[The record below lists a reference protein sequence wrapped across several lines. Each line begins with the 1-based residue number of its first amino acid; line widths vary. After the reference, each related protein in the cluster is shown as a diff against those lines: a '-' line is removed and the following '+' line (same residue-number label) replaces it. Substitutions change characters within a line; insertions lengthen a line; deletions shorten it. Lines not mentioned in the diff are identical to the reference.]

1 MIRACAYILR
11 FINNTQIKNNKRT
24 GVLSVDEL
32 SESQQRLIHF
42 VQLESY
48 FDIYTTLIKN
58 NQLNNSH
65 NLSNLNLFLDKNN
78 LIRVGGRLSNSTSFT
93 YDKKHPIL
101 LSGKHQFTILLFR
114 AEHKRL
120 LHAAPQALLYA
131 IREVWWPIGGR
142 NIARQTV
149 HNCARCARFRAK
161 PLTPLMGNLP
171 VQRVT
176 PGFPFMCSGVDY
188 MGPVYI
194 LNRKGRGARV
204 IKAYVAIFICFTTRA
219 VNLELV
225 GDLSTDAYL
234 LALKRFI
241 SRRGKPSDMFSDNG
255 RNFVGL
261 MNEFQN
267 FLSNCSQDII
277 NYAISQKIKFHFIP
291 PYSPHW
297 GGLWESGVRSC
308 KNVLRR
314 VVGNLHLTY
323 EEFNTVLT
331 QVEAVLNSRPL
342 SPMSTDPH
350 DYYPLSPAHFLVG
363 RPLTAP
369 PCSDVQDF
377 TPSNLTRYQ
386 RVEQIRQ
393 HFWTRWSKEYISE
406 MQIRNKWKTR
416 QADLKPNTLVL
427 IKDDHLPPLK
437 WRLGRIISTLPGK
450 DGVSRVADIRT
461 ETGIVRRAF
470 SKICPLW
477 NEEEELKVEPSK
489 AGGMLKQ

>member
-1 MIRACAYILR
+1 
-11 FINNTQIKNNKRT
+11 
-24 GVLSVDEL
+24 
-32 SESQQRLIHF
+32 
-42 VQLESY
+42 
-48 FDIYTTLIKN
+48 
-58 NQLNNSH
+58 
-65 NLSNLNLFLDKNN
+65 
-78 LIRVGGRLSNSTSFT
+78 
-93 YDKKHPIL
+93 
-101 LSGKHQFTILLFR
+101 
-114 AEHKRL
+114 
-120 LHAAPQALLYA
+120 
-131 IREVWWPIGGR
+131 
-142 NIARQTV
+142 
-149 HNCARCARFRAK
+149 
-161 PLTPLMGNLP
+161 
-171 VQRVT
+171 
-176 PGFPFMCSGVDY
+176 
-188 MGPVYI
+188 
-194 LNRKGRGARV
+194 
-204 IKAYVAIFICFTTRA
+204 
-219 VNLELV
+219 
-225 GDLSTDAYL
+225 
-234 LALKRFI
+234 
-241 SRRGKPSDMFSDNG
+241 MFSDNG

-427 IKDDHLPPLK
+427 IKDDHLPSLK

-477 NEEEELKVEPSK
+477 NEELKVEPSK